1 MCSLVSIALNE
12 IASVSY
18 LELIKALAPVATAV
32 IAFAALKNWKRQ
44 DKAKREAEFLDSLI
58 DAAHTYIAEAS
69 KPIMLLEIAKIGM
82 EAHAPTWESGDPA
95 DLAVKGA
102 IAYIQKNGEH
112 EAKRL
117 LEVLEAIQPRVVK
130 LRSLLAKGQVFNF
143 VDYAKCQ
150 SAIAMLTSHFDR
162 LEAFAAI
169 IGSPTWNW
177 DHPLVLKQLKDIMA
191 MDPDD
196 IRRSLQKENIDLLAF
211 SSEIYK
217 RIYGR

>member
-58 DAAHTYIAEAS
+58 DAAHTYIAEVP
-69 KPIMLLEIAKIGM
+69 KPITLLQMAKIGM

-102 IAYIQKNGEH
+102 IAFIQKNGEH

-117 LEVLEAIQPRVVK
+117 FEALEAIQPQVIK

-150 SAIAMLTSHFDR
+150 SAIAMLTWHFDR
-162 LEAFAAI
+162 LKAFAVV

-177 DHPLVLKQLKDIMA
+177 DHPLVLKQLKEIMA
-191 MDPDD
+191 MDSDD
-196 IRRSLQKENIDLLAF
+196 ILNSMQNANIEFLAF
-211 SSEIYK
+211 SSYIYK